1 MTSKELENFIF
12 EYVGQQPIHELHHHT
27 YHQELI
33 KAAMLVGEE
42 DPFALAS
49 YLESMCNESRKTFFD
64 IVRINRDKERNR
76 DKEGVFYKERLVG
89 TDS

>member
-49 YLESMCNESRKTFFD
+49 YLESMSDESRDTFFK
-64 IVRINRDKERNR
+64 IVKVNRDKERKR
-76 DKEGVFYKERLVG
+76 DRERI
-89 TDS
+89 